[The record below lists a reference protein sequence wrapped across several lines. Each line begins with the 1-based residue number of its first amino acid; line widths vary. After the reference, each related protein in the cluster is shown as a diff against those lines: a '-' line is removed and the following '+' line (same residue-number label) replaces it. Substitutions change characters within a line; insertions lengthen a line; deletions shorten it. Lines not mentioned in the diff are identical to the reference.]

1 MSFAVTATSKAL
13 AAAGIDH
20 IVTEGGRIIVEAAY
34 DADRMVPAFVRVVK
48 EGNTFKAIRSK
59 KKTERFADYQRKL
72 MKARRDAGYAE
83 IEKKHR
89 DKPHTKR
96 PAQKKSMEKAWT
108 KSPKLLKIH
117 KKHEDK
123 EKARRDAIA
132 ERALKRIAKKKAA
145 MEAKKKPAKKSAS
158 KPAAKKAS
166 KPAAKKVAP
175 KKPVAK
181 KGFGGKRKLS

>member
-1 MSFAVTATSKAL
+1 MPTKMLRAEDL
-13 AAAGIDH
+13 AAMTGSALVAH
-20 IVTEGGRIIVEAAY
+20 YNQLVEENPELGY
-34 DADRMVPAFVRVVK
+34 
-48 EGNTFKAIRSK
+48 

-166 KPAAKKVAP
+166 KPVAKKVAP